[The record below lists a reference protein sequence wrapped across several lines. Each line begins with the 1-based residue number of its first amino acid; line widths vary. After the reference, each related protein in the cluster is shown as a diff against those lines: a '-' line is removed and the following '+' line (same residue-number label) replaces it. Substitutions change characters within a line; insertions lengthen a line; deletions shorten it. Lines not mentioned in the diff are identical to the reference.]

1 MVVEAPR
8 FLQYKVGII
17 GAVGYAIY
25 LIVLPH
31 LGTALATFVGCVVIS
46 IISQQ
51 FARIF
56 KAPVTIFYIPSFFP
70 LVPGVAIYRTV
81 FNYINGDTELGG
93 YYFFE
98 ALTIASMIAL
108 AVFIVDSVLEMK
120 RHIDHKKL
128 TFNESEE

>member
-1 MVVEAPR
+1 M
-8 FLQYKVGII
+8 
-17 GAVGYAIY
+17 
-25 LIVLPH
+25 
-31 LGTALATFVGCVVIS
+31 VIS

-98 ALTIASMIAL
+98 ALTIAGMIAL

-120 RHIDHKKL
+120 RHMDQK
-128 TFNESEE
+128 N

>member
-17 GAVGYAIY
+17 GAVGYAVY
-25 LIVLPH
+25 LIILPH
-31 LGTALATFVGCVVIS
+31 VGTALATFIACVIIS

-81 FNYINGDTELGG
+81 FNFINGDTALGS

-98 ALTIASMIAL
+98 ALMIAGMIAL
-108 AVFIVDSVLEMK
+108 AVFIVDSSLEIK
-120 RHIDHKKL
+120 RHLDQKKH
-128 TFNESEE
+128 SMH